1 MSDDQQSPEVLRL
14 GEHLYP
20 MLSIVEEPD
29 PQHPQTGMLE
39 PVNFEYFVF
48 LTSFEEAFNARWEIG
63 KRSYGRL
70 NPMHYYGGTE
80 REANISFTLPAM
92 TVHES
97 AQNLRK
103 CSELSRAVYGKYRKW
118 NIGTNTDEENQQ
130 LREHGLQY
138 EKPDFTM
145 VGHRYFRA
153 NFGNLITDERVF
165 ISSFSFKINLDAGI
179 FDYTE
184 RDWGSAAAA
193 LESLTSG
200 ANPVNSQIWEEVLPR
215 QIDIQISMIF
225 RHDYP
230 LGFGGPNR
238 VGLPPTRWAE
248 NRNRDFPHGT
258 GEIDVQP
265 YMSRTEG
272 TTTPIRTAAQAH
284 ATYLT
289 DTDAGRAEVS
299 VAAAEAGEVNPN
311 YGLNRAA
318 DGNFIPSEETYV
330 PIPGR
335 TPIGGNEPQEYRYN
349 PETGEWVDAVSEGSE

>member
-238 VGLPPTRWAE
+238 VGHPDKWAE

-272 TTTPIRTAAQAH
+272 TTIQTRTQAQAIHMYTLWHGTSESAQAH
-284 ATYLT
+284 ASRVTELRGAQA
-289 DTDAGRAEVS
+289 AGVTLAPSEVAFLA
-299 VAAAEAGEVNPN
+299 AAAEA
-311 YGLNRAA
+311 
-318 DGNFIPSEETYV
+318 EEDSV
-330 PIPGR
+330 R
-335 TPIGGNEPQEYRYN
+335 EGNE
-349 PETGEWVDAVSEGSE
+349 D